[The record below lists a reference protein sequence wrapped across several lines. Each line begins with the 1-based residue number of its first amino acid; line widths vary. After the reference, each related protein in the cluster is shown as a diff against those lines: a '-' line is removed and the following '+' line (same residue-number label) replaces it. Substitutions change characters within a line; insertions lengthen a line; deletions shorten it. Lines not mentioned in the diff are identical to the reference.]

1 MKYLLLQLLAGLLSG
16 CALASAADTYP
27 SKPIRFV
34 LPFPQGRR
42 TGSRRGGCSWG
53 GDGARPPG
61 LWHCILRW
69 FAGAMVVVASL
80 AAGTVFAQDYP
91 SKPIRFVL
99 PFPPGGGTDTLARI
113 VGQKLAQD
121 FGQTIVMDNRPG
133 AGANIGAEI
142 AAHSAPDGYTIL
154 MGNIAH
160 AVNVTLYSKPGYDL
174 VKDFAPITLLAAA
187 PNILVV
193 HPSIAAKSVKEL
205 IALAKAKPGQLN
217 YASSGSGSSAHLA
230 GELFKNLAGVD
241 LVHIPYKGGGPAVI
255 SLVAGEAAIG
265 FATMPSVL
273 PQVKAGKLRAL
284 AVTTAKRSPA
294 VPDLPTIA
302 EAGVPG
308 YEANTWYGVLAPG
321 KTPKSIIAL
330 LHDKFVKLMQSADI
344 RERVAV
350 HGYEPETNTPQE
362 FAAYI
367 KSEIAKWGK
376 VVKAAGIRA
385 D

>member
-1 MKYLLLQLLAGLLSG
+1 MNRYLTKRACSRWTNAGYMLF
-16 CALASAADTYP
+16 AAVLCTGAAHAQNYP
-27 SKPIRFV
+27 TKPIRF
-34 LPFPQGRR
+34 
-42 TGSRRGGCSWG
+42 
-53 GDGARPPG
+53 
-61 LWHCILRW
+61 I
-69 FAGAMVVVASL
+69 
-80 AAGTVFAQDYP
+80 
-91 SKPIRFVL
+91 L
-99 PFPPGGGTDTLARI
+99 PFPPGGGTDPLARI
-113 VGQKLAQD
+113 VGQKLTENL
-121 FGQTIVMDNRPG
+121 GQTMVMDNRPG

-142 AAHSAPDGYTIL
+142 AAHSAPDGYTIV

-160 AVNVTLYSKPGYDL
+160 TINATLYRKLGYDL
-174 VKDFAPITLLAAA
+174 VKDFAPVTLLASV

-193 HPSIAAKSVKEL
+193 HPSVPAKSVQEL

-255 SLVAGEAAIG
+255 SLIAGESAIG

-273 PQVKAGKLRAL
+273 PHVKAGKLRAL

-308 YEANTWYGVLAPG
+308 YEANTWYGVLAPA
-321 KTPKSIIAL
+321 KTPASIVGR
-330 LHDKFVKLMQSADI
+330 LHDEFLNIMRSADI
-344 RERVAV
+344 RERIAV

-362 FAAYI
+362 FAAFI
-367 KSEIAKWGK
+367 KSEIIKWGK
-376 VVKAAGIRA
+376 VVKAAGIHA